1 MSREPLTATHLR
13 RAAADVEPGSLL
25 AQNLAHYDVR

>member
-1 MSREPLTATHLR
+1 MSREPLTATHLH
-13 RAAADVEPGSLL
+13 RAASNAAAGSLL

>member
-13 RAAADVEPGSLL
+13 RAASSAVAGSLL
-25 AQNLAHYDVR
+25 ARNLAHYDVR